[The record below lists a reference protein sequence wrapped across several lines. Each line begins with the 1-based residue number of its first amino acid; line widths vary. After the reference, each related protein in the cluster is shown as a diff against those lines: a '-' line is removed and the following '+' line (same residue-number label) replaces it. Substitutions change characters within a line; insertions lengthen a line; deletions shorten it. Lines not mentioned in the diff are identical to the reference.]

1 MVMPWP
7 GQYSCLQVD
16 FTFARQVIFHRP
28 HELNT
33 NINRELSFYI
43 ISIYLPCS
51 MIVVVSWFSFWI
63 DLNSV
68 STYQTI
74 PRKWGTMYFRHQ
86 PVFPWQS
93 PPYWQCPLRWPAYRW
108 RENST
113 QNQKR
118 IEIRPQ
124 ASLPPV
130 AYTKVLN
137 LISKHLKCCFVCFA
151 DVVALVLF
159 GQAKVKK
166 EC

>member
-1 MVMPWP
+1 MLKNGSLSVFCFFNHRALITIRRCVVLCYPLPSRNMTIIIITITIITITINIRMMLFMV
-7 GQYSCLQVD
+7 
-16 FTFARQVIFHRP
+16 I
-28 HELNT
+28 
-33 NINRELSFYI
+33 RELSFYI

-113 QNQKR
+113 QN
-118 IEIRPQ
+118 
-124 ASLPPV
+124 
-130 AYTKVLN
+130 
-137 LISKHLKCCFVCFA
+137 
-151 DVVALVLF
+151 
-159 GQAKVKK
+159 
-166 EC
+166 